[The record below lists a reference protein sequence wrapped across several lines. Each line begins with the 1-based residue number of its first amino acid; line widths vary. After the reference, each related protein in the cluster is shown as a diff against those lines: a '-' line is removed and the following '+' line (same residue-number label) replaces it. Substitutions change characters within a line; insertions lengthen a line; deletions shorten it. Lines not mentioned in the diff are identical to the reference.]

1 MEGRIDRG
9 QVTRSPQRSTTPPP
23 TVWGCGEPR
32 SGLRRAPHLRGCADT
47 GQCPPSGVGHRAVPG
62 PTPEG
67 ALWILF
73 PNKLSRSRARAR
85 ALSLGPST
93 VTVSVEAVGR
103 GDQSSSTRENLNGP
117 VTVTVDRP
125 VMVDYGLGLPRTK
138 QGVYSH
144 RYNREIQI
152 QF

>member
-1 MEGRIDRG
+1 M
-9 QVTRSPQRSTTPPP
+9 QTPGSARLPAW
-23 TVWGCGEPR
+23 V
-32 SGLRRAPHLRGCADT
+32 T
-47 GQCPPSGVGHRAVPG
+47 GQCPDPRRKGRYGYCFLINSLARARVR
-62 PTPEG
+62 
-67 ALWILF
+67 A
-73 PNKLSRSRARAR
+73 RARAR